1 VAFVGGA
8 VAVDP
13 TRTTAGTRVWLASGA
28 EPEIEVR
35 RADGTLERI
44 VRWTPPSRALTDAH
58 IARYR
63 EYLLGS
69 TSDPDTRQRHVQFM
83 DGVPMP
89 QQLPALGDAPMHLD
103 TNGHLWAEAY
113 RPPWDAEPEWLVF
126 SPEGEWLGS
135 VRTPVG
141 FVLRDIGADFVLGSW
156 RDDPGVE
163 YVHYL
168 RTAQALIGPRTRRS
182 PRHIPAKAAERSFKF
197 PTPDWRPP
205 RC

>member
-69 TSDPDTRQRHVQFM
+69 TSNPDTRRRHVQFM

-89 QQLPALGDAPMHLD
+89 QQLPALGDAPMHVD

-113 RPPWDAEPEWLVF
+113 RPPWDAEPEWNACT
-126 SPEGEWLGS
+126 STNCSSADRNGNGSGENATRS
-135 VRTPVG
+135 VSLSTT
-141 FVLRDIGADFVLGSW
+141 
-156 RDDPGVE
+156 
-163 YVHYL
+163 H
-168 RTAQALIGPRTRRS
+168 
-182 PRHIPAKAAERSFKF
+182 
-197 PTPDWRPP
+197 
-205 RC
+205 